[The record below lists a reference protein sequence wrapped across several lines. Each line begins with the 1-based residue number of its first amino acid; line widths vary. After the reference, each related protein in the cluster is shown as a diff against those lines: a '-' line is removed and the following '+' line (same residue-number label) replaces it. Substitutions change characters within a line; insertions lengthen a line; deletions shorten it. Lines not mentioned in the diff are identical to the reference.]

1 MHKTNYIIDIA
12 DKFLLNNAVSSLP
25 ISIETLEGIA
35 HRNGWILETYAT
47 AQDFIENRH
56 LNDLTAKCKAFV
68 IGADGKHIILYDG
81 NIDYN
86 DKIFS
91 ICHEMGHIVL
101 HHSLGGGMSAVQECE
116 ADIFA
121 EEMISPTC
129 SRARTQLQEDLC
141 KQLGIRS
148 QRNIVSIVILI
159 ACLVVLALSVG
170 ISLLSRNPERIVGYE
185 RSAASSSDTVASSS
199 VYVTLYGEKY
209 HIDGCHYIADKENL
223 SEMTV
228 EEAERKGYDPC
239 GYCID

>member
-47 AQDFIENRH
+47 AQEFIENRK

-68 IGADGKHIILYDG
+68 ISADGKHIILYDG

-101 HHSLGGGMSAVQECE
+101 HHSLGGEMSAVQECE

-148 QRNIVSIVILI
+148 HRNIVSIAILI

-170 ISLLSRNPERIVGYE
+170 ISLLSRNPEQTISYE
-185 RSAASSSDTVASSS
+185 RSAASSSDTVASRS
-199 VYVTLYGEKY
+199 VFVTQYGNKY
-209 HIDGCHYIADKENL
+209 HVDGCHYIADKDNL
-223 SEMTV
+223 SEMAV
-228 EEAERKGYDPC
+228 EDAESKGYKPC

>member
-1 MHKTNYIIDIA
+1 MHQTNYIIDIA

-25 ISIETLEGIA
+25 ISIETLEGIT

-101 HHSLGGGMSAVQECE
+101 HHSLGGEMSAVQECE

-159 ACLVVLALSVG
+159 ACLVVLALSVTVSVL
-170 ISLLSRNPERIVGYE
+170 SLTSERTVSNE
-185 RSAASSSDTVASSS
+185 QSAISSSDTVANGS
-199 VYVTLYGEKY
+199 VFVTQYGEKY
-209 HIDGCHYIADKENL
+209 HVDGCHYIADKDDL
-223 SEMTV
+223 SEMAV
-228 EEAERKGYDPC
+228 EDAESKGYEPC
-239 GYCID
+239 KFCID